1 MTDVFWALLWPFIIV
16 VIVAVGFF
24 AAIILSRMGM
34 RERDREWT
42 TQETVA
48 AAEGAASQPAAAQ

>member
-1 MTDVFWALLWPFIIV
+1 MTDVFWALLWPFILV
-16 VIVAVGFF
+16 VIAAVGCF

-42 TQETVA
+42 TYETVA
-48 AAEGAASQPAAAQ
+48 AAEEPAAQPAAAQ